1 MSDQSTIPATSQND
15 SREAISE
22 YAFDSTEQKK
32 APQLSHRSLTI
43 MLSLMCLIPVVTIAV
58 LWGYLPAVHEG
69 QLEAN
74 VIAKD
79 LPGKDFYSI
88 DYYDRPTW
96 ERGFII
102 LQNKSDLDWTHLE
115 VRVNGNY
122 QVYDRDPIPARG
134 ERTYDLAR
142 FLNRTGARFSL
153 QYNELNRIRIY
164 ARRPTKDRATYV
176 QTFQTHFPI
185 SSNYW
190 PSIIL
195 LSVFLVLG
203 VIAAILFAKI
213 SKAQL
218 QEA

>member
-122 QVYDRDPIPARG
+122 QVYDRDPIPAHG